1 MKASPTLK
9 TPVKKDTAVVRR
21 KVDSYVNDNE
31 CSQAGVT
38 CDVADFTA

>member
-9 TPVKKDTAVVRR
+9 DTAVVCR

-31 CSQAGVT
+31 CLHAGVT